1 MKEINNVKYF
11 DIVDICEIFHNKIS
25 EEELRNYFEE
35 EKIKGKKIEENWYT
49 TEDELKK
56 FVNQILLKEK
66 AVMVGPHKID
76 LSNIKLEGR
85 VLDIGGGGEGI
96 IGQVGGEQVV
106 AIDFNKSELEE
117 APDSGELKII
127 MNAKELKFL
136 DNTFDIATTFFTLMY
151 IPLNDHKKIFQEIH
165 RVLKPNGV
173 FLLWDLYFPK
183 KINKEKEFY
192 GVTLRIKI
200 NEITIETGYVVKW
213 VKEQD
218 INYYLDLGKNIGF
231 DTIETKIKEDTFY
244 IKFRKD

>member
-11 DIVDICEIFHNKIS
+11 DIDDIYKIFHNKIS
-25 EEELRNYFEE
+25 EEELRIYFEE
-35 EKIKGKKIEENWYT
+35 EKIKGRKLEDNWYA
-49 TEDELKK
+49 TEEEIKK
-56 FVNQILLKEK
+56 FASEILLKEM

-136 DNTFDIATTFFTLMY
+136 DNTFDTTTTFFTLMY
-151 IPLNDHKKIFQEIH
+151 IPLSDHKKIFQEIH
-165 RVLKPNGV
+165 RVLRPNGV
-173 FLLWDLYFPK
+173 FLLWDLYLPK
-183 KINKEKEFY
+183 KFNEEKEFY
-192 GVTLRIKI
+192 GITLEIKI
-200 NEITIETGYVVKW
+200 NENTIETGYVAKW
-213 VKEQD
+213 AKEQD
-218 INYYLDLGKNIGF
+218 INHYLDLGKSTGF
-231 DTIETKIKEDTFY
+231 ETLETKINKDTFY
-244 IKFRKD
+244 IRFRKK

>member
-11 DIVDICEIFHNKIS
+11 DIVDIREIFHNKIS
-25 EEELRNYFEE
+25 EEEIRNYFEE
-35 EKIKGKKIEENWYT
+35 EKIKGKKIEDKWYT
-49 TEDELKK
+49 TEDEIKK
-56 FVNQILLKEK
+56 FANEVLLKEK

-106 AIDFNKSELEE
+106 AIDLNKSELEE
-117 APDSGELKII
+117 APNSGELKII

-136 DNTFDIATTFFTLMY
+136 DNTFDTATTFFTLMY
-151 IPLNDHKKIFQEIH
+151 IPLSDHKKIFQEIH

-183 KINKEKEFY
+183 KYNKEKELY
-192 GVTLRIKI
+192 GITLEIKI
-200 NEITIETGYVVKW
+200 NEKTIETGYVVKL
-213 VKEQD
+213 VKEQE
-218 INYYLDLGKNIGF
+218 INYFLDLGKNIGF
-231 DTIETKIKEDTFY
+231 ETVETKIKKDTFY
-244 IKFRKD
+244 IRFRKV